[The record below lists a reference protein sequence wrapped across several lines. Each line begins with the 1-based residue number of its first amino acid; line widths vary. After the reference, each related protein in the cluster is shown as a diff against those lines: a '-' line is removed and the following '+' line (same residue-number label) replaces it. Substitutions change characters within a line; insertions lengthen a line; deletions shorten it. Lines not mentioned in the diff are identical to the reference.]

1 MNGYVFY
8 NIITSSDDTTAS
20 VSNKGTVKEVNYDVK
35 TDTTS
40 VVDKVSDSVV
50 GVVVYQNTSNN
61 ILFSS
66 VSSL

>member
-8 NIITSSDDTTAS
+8 NIITSSDDTTTS
-20 VSNKGTVKEVNYDVK
+20 VSNKGTVKKVNYDVK

-50 GVVVYQNTSNN
+50 GVVVYKNN
-61 ILFSS
+61 NK
-66 VSSL
+66 